1 MAEAAHLVA
10 INRILALNIPD
21 FLLTVGNRMFLH
33 DVLKFTTVRWPTRG
47 DAGPMQL
54 GDLQVLAQSTAQL
67 HDALEVS
74 QGTLAVSE
82 LTECRRQ

>member
-1 MAEAAHLVA
+1 MAAAAHLVA
-10 INRILALNIPD
+10 INRLLNLNIPD

-54 GDLQVLAQSTAQL
+54 GDLQVLLQETVIDWS
-67 HDALEVS
+67 
-74 QGTLAVSE
+74 
-82 LTECRRQ
+82 